1 MRSIYHLM
9 VDIKNMINKKKIL
22 KKKIKENDGKGW
34 MIWPYNPY
42 QQPMVPGSY
51 LLATSPNVPWGVSK
65 K

>member
-1 MRSIYHLM
+1 
-9 VDIKNMINKKKIL
+9 MINKKKIL